1 MLEMYSRMIDQP
13 GYRVL
18 FSQRA
23 LKDINKLTPKL
34 RTKLKDIVMNRL
46 AIEPDGGKHLVGD
59 LKGYLS
65 IRLTYQDRLV
75 YRIDETE
82 KTVYIVRARSHY
94 DLK

>member
-1 MLEMYSRMIDQP
+1 MTEKP
-13 GYRVL
+13 VYRVL

-23 LKDINKLTPKL
+23 LKDIDKLTPKL
-34 RTKLKDIVMNRL
+34 RAKLKDIVQNRL
-46 AIEPDGGKHLVGD
+46 ATEPHGGKHLVGD

-65 IRLTYQDRLV
+65 IRLTHQDRVV
-75 YRIDETE
+75 YRIDEAE